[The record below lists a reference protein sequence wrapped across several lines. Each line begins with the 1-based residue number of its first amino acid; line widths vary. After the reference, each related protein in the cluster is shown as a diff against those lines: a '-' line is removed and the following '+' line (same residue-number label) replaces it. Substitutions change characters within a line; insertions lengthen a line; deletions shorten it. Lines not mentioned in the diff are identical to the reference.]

1 MPHPSVCLPSYL
13 PTSLSTKEKVGQVLA
28 MAQQEKWEAF
38 EEEEESLSLSDLP
51 EVTDEAMDEEC
62 KTGEAADDFEFQ
74 ISVAGGLLS
83 SSVET
88 DMCAADE
95 VFFQGQILPLQPS
108 ISPGSGFFATGS
120 RGASRGGAGRKSASS
135 APPGWGILRLGV
147 AKAPEMKLCDIKS
160 RRSSSGR
167 KSNAEAE
174 SAKKAPSGTTKSRCA
189 KSHASSTEPTENA
202 AAARR
207 AWVHLQVLVGC
218 GGADRQVEA
227 NNYKEVKGGGGGRDE
242 FERACDRGAG
252 VGYLNGWRFPLQ
264 RQQDC
269 RWWWWRRRSYK
280 SGWRVAAF

>member
-1 MPHPSVCLPSYL
+1 
-13 PTSLSTKEKVGQVLA
+13 
-28 MAQQEKWEAF
+28 MAQQEKWETF
-38 EEEEESLSLSDLP
+38 GEDEKEEESLSLSDLP
-51 EVTDEAMDEEC
+51 EVIDEAMDEEC

-120 RGASRGGAGRKSASS
+120 RWASRRGSRSDSLDHYSSIILDLGFSGGSRSNSSSSSSSCISRSHSSSSHSSSTCELPRASVANNFYAHPSPTPQVRIVTKTSAGRKSASS

-147 AKAPEMKLCDIKS
+147 AKAPEMKLCDIRS

-189 KSHASSTEPTENA
+189 KSHAVCGRA
-202 AAARR
+202 AKNQQKTPPRP
-207 AWVHLQVLVGC
+207 
-218 GGADRQVEA
+218 
-227 NNYKEVKGGGGGRDE
+227 GGRGFICKCSSDAVE
-242 FERACDRGAG
+242 PIAMSK
-252 VGYLNGWRFPLQ
+252 LTI
-264 RQQDC
+264 
-269 RWWWWRRRSYK
+269 RRK
-280 SGWRVAAF
+280 